1 MTINGRL
8 VGLGHALVDVLVETA
23 PAVVERHN
31 LALGG
36 MHLVDAL
43 AAAELYGEIGP
54 GVMQSGGSVAN
65 TMAHLGTDGHDA
77 VFLGHVAAD
86 GLGEAF
92 VEDMA
97 RVGVATPGARRESP
111 ATGRCVIIVTP
122 GGERT
127 MSTYL
132 GAASTLDA
140 SIANAIP
147 ADTGLLLVEGYVFDA
162 PKGPEAIAAAVERA
176 RTLGAKIALTPS
188 DAGCVGRHLAAMRA
202 FIADPCDVLVGNEA
216 EMMALSGTQSAEAAL
231 DWARTKAEVAAVTLS
246 EKGTITAHGSE
257 TVAVEAAPVA
267 TVVDT
272 TGAGDAYA
280 AGFLGALA
288 RGGDIEAAARA
299 GGALAGRV
307 ITHVGARERPV

>member
-1 MTINGRL
+1 MTANGRI

-23 PAVVERHN
+23 PAVVDRHG

-43 AAAELYGEIGP
+43 AAAELYDDIGP

-65 TMAHLGTDGHDA
+65 TIAHLGADGHDA

-86 GLGEAF
+86 GLGDAF
-92 VEDMA
+92 VEDMG

-111 ATGRCVIIVTP
+111 ATGRCVIMVTP

-127 MSTYL
+127 MSTFL

-140 SIANAIP
+140 SIANAMP
-147 ADTGLLLVEGYVFDA
+147 GDAAMLLVEGYVFDA
-162 PKGPEAIAAAVERA
+162 PKGPDAIAAAVERA
-176 RTLGAKIALTPS
+176 RAIGAKIALTPS
-188 DAGCVGRHLAAMRA
+188 DSGCVARHLGAMRA
-202 FIADPCDVLVGNEA
+202 FIADPCDALIGNEA
-216 EMMALSGTQSAEAAL
+216 EMMALSGTGDAEAAL
-231 DWARTKAEVAAVTLS
+231 DWAQGHAEVAAVTLS
-246 EKGTITAHGSE
+246 DKGCLVKDRG
-257 TVAVEAAPVA
+257 AVVVVPAEPVE

-299 GGALAGRV
+299 GGALAARV
-307 ITHVGARERPV
+307 ITHFGARERA